1 MGKKLM
7 SAVVAGC
14 LLVVLP
20 ACGDKTDEATRAA
33 GITPVDALALVTV
46 NLEPSIEQ
54 KRNLLSVARKFPVA
68 SEKVKGEFDQTRDE
82 LLDDLVKEAGLDFK
96 RDVEPWLGD
105 EVAFAL
111 LPPAA
116 GDDPRPVVFVQT
128 TDEAKA
134 TAALEKVRK
143 SGDFDG
149 QYRMVE
155 GFAVI
160 SDQSD
165 PDDETK
171 VLDVIEAQAKKDD
184 GGLADTKVFT
194 EVVDELAGDRL
205 VLAWTDVQA
214 VIRLAQETS
223 PIPGFDLTG
232 AFKDASSVAIDFHA
246 EKEALIFEGVSRPFN
261 EGKGGEPKITEGLSK
276 DSIGVFTFFDVAA
289 VFKQVMELVSG
300 GGGGGGGDGAEFAEE
315 FEKQTGLNLQT
326 DILSWMEGEFV
337 VVAGAVPEGQTF
349 PDFGLVIEPT
359 DMDKAKAAL
368 PKIVQSLENSGNV
381 QLEERKVEGGT
392 TAYVVPEAFTPGIQP
407 AMALFEDRFVLAN
420 RAEYL
425 EQLSKPAS
433 SSKLGESSS
442 YRKVVGEGSSQTV
455 AQMILRIDPIRE
467 AVEKAFLGSAEGDER
482 GDYETEIKPNLEP
495 LDSFGLLARHDGKFD
510 RFEMKL
516 TFD

>member
-1 MGKKLM
+1 MANRLI
-7 SAVVAGC
+7 SAVLAGY
-14 LLVVLP
+14 LLLILP

-33 GITPVDALALVTV
+33 GITPVNALALVTV
-46 NLEPSIEQ
+46 NLDPSIEQ
-54 KRNLLSVARKFPVA
+54 KRSLLSVARRFPAA
-68 SEKVKGEFDQTRDE
+68 SEKVKGEFDETRDE
-82 LLDDLVKEAGLDFK
+82 LLGDLVKEGGLDFK

-111 LPPAA
+111 LPPAE
-116 GDDPRPVVFVQT
+116 GDEPRPVVFVQA

-134 TAALEKVRK
+134 KVALEKVRK

-165 PDDETK
+165 PADETK

-184 GGLADTKVFT
+184 GGLADSKAFT

-232 AFKDASSVAIDFHA
+232 AFKDASAVAVDFHA
-246 EKEALIFEGVSRPFN
+246 ENEALVFEGVSRPFN
-261 EGKGGEPKITEGLSK
+261 EGKGGEPKITEGLSE
-276 DSIGVFTFFDVAA
+276 DSIGVFTFFDVAT
-289 VFKQVMELVSG
+289 VFKQVMELVT
-300 GGGGGGGDGAEFAEE
+300 GGGGGDGAGFAEE
-315 FEKQTGLNLQT
+315 FEKQTGLDLQA

-349 PDFGLVIEPT
+349 PDFGLVIDPT

-368 PKIVQSLENSGNV
+368 PKIVTSLENSGGV
-381 QLEERKVEGGT
+381 QLEERKVGDA

-407 AMALFEDRFVLAN
+407 AMALFENRFVLAN
-420 RAEYL
+420 RVEYL
-425 EQLSKPAS
+425 EELSKPAS
-433 SSKLGESSS
+433 SKLGDSSP
-442 YRKVVGEGSSQTV
+442 YEKVVGEGSSQTV
-455 AQMILRIDPIRE
+455 AQMVLRIDRIRE
-467 AVEKAFLGSAEGDER
+467 AVEKAFLGEAEGDER
-482 GDYETEIKPNLEP
+482 GDYEDEIKPNLEP
-495 LDSFGLLARHDGKFD
+495 LDAFGFVARHDGKFD
-510 RFEMKL
+510 RFEMKV

>member
-1 MGKKLM
+1 MRRKLT
-7 SAVVAGC
+7 SAVLTAS
-14 LLVVLP
+14 LLLVLP
-20 ACGDKTDEATRAA
+20 ACGEKTDEATRAA
-33 GITPVDALALVTV
+33 GITPVNALALVSV
-46 NLEPSIEQ
+46 NLDPSIEQ

-82 LLDDLVKEAGLDFK
+82 LLGDLVKEAGLDFK

-111 LPPAA
+111 LPPA
-116 GDDPRPVVFVQT
+116 GGNEPRPVVFVQA
-128 TDEAKA
+128 TDESKAKV
-134 TAALEKVRK
+134 ALEKVRK

-149 QYRMVE
+149 QFRTIE
-155 GFAVI
+155 GFVVI
-160 SDQSD
+160 SDQGD
-165 PDDETK
+165 ADAEDEK
-171 VLDVIEAQAKKDD
+171 VLDVIAAQAKKED
-184 GGLADTKVFT
+184 GGLSKSKAFK
-194 EVVDELAGDRL
+194 EVVDELSGDRL
-205 VLAWTDVQA
+205 ILAWTDVQA
-214 VIRLAQETS
+214 VIGLAQETS
-223 PIPGFDLTG
+223 AIPGFDLTK
-232 AFKDASSVAIDFHA
+232 AFKDASSVAVDFHA
-246 EKEALIFEGVSRPFN
+246 EKEALVFAGVSRPFN
-261 EGKGGEPKITEGLSK
+261 EGKGGEAKITEGLSK

-289 VFKQVMELVSG
+289 VFRQVMELVSG
-300 GGGGGGGDGAEFAEE
+300 GGHGGGDGAEFAEE

-368 PKIVQSLENSGNV
+368 PKIVQSLQTSGNV
-381 QLEERKVEGGT
+381 QLEERQVEGG
-392 TAYVVPEAFTPGIQP
+392 TAYVVPEPFTPGIQP

-425 EQLSKPAS
+425 EELSKPAS
-433 SSKLGESSS
+433 SKLGDSSS

-482 GDYETEIKPNLEP
+482 GDYETEIRPNLEP
-495 LDSFGLLARHDGKFD
+495 LDAFGFLARHDGKFD
-510 RFEMKL
+510 RFEMKI

>member
-1 MGKKLM
+1 MRTKLT
-7 SAVVAGC
+7 SAVLVAS
-14 LLVVLP
+14 LLLVLP
-20 ACGDKTDEATRAA
+20 ACGDKTDEAARAA
-33 GITPVDALALVTV
+33 GMTPANALALVTV

-54 KRNLLSVARKFPVA
+54 KRNLLSVARRFPAA
-68 SEKVKGEFDQTRDE
+68 SDKVKGEFDETRDE
-82 LLDDLVKEAGLDFK
+82 LLEDLVKEAGLDFK

-111 LPPAA
+111 LPPAE
-116 GDDPRPVVFVQT
+116 GEEPRPVVFVQA
-128 TDEAKA
+128 TDEDKA
-134 TAALEKVRK
+134 RAALEKVRK
-143 SGDFDG
+143 NGDFEG
-149 QYRMVE
+149 QYRMVD

-160 SDQSD
+160 SDQGD
-165 PDDETK
+165 PADEAK

-184 GGLADTKVFT
+184 GGLAENKAFT

-214 VIRLAQETS
+214 LLRLAQETS
-223 PIPGFDLTG
+223 PLPGFDLTG

-246 EKEALIFEGVSRPFN
+246 EKEALVFEGVSRPFN
-261 EGKGGEPKITEGLSK
+261 EGKGGDPEITEGLSG
-276 DSIGVFTFFDVAA
+276 DSIGAFTFFDVSA
-289 VFKQVMELVSG
+289 VFKQVMALVTG
-300 GGGGGGGDGAEFAEE
+300 GGGGGEGDEFAQE

-368 PKIVQSLENSGNV
+368 PKIVQSLENSGDV

-392 TAYVVPEAFTPGIQP
+392 TAYVVPEPFTPGIQP
-407 AMALFEDRFVLAN
+407 AMALFDDRFVLAN
-420 RAEYL
+420 RIEYL
-425 EQLSKPAS
+425 EELSKPAS
-433 SSKLGESSS
+433 SKLGDSSS
-442 YRKVVGEGSSQTV
+442 YEKVVGEGSSQTV

-467 AVEKAFLGSAEGDER
+467 AIEKAFLGEAEGDER
-482 GDYETEIKPNLEP
+482 GDYENEIKPNLEP
-495 LDSFGLLARHDGKFD
+495 LDAFGFIARHDGKFD
-510 RFEMKL
+510 RFEMKV